1 MVIFFPPLLLAS
13 VNSWDWAPWL
23 LQVRDGPHSPYAHP
37 INPLPCAWRKDQ
49 HLALTPL
56 FLTAEFTLNL
66 HDLLD
71 FWLLWTIKFPSC
83 LIQFELGFQWFAPVA
98 PSGGGSFT
106 HRPGYKRSFDGLLVY
121 GPSSV
126 AFYGYGM
133 QFQLNNRGMPWLPG

>member
-23 LQVRDGPHSPYAHP
+23 LQVRDGPHSHYAHP

-98 PSGGGSFT
+98 PSGGGRFT
-106 HRPGYKRSFDGLLVY
+106 HRPDTNVVLMVY
-121 GPSSV
+121 WFMVQWLST
-126 AFYGYGM
+126 AMRM
-133 QFQLNNRGMPWLPG
+133 QFQLNDTGMPWLPG